1 MGHSSKF
8 IFPLPGRKSK
18 AAPAPTVPGPLTTKA
33 QKILG
38 ASELTPDTRP
48 IPGWGGQS
56 TAGISIAVT
65 ETTDGTVRHGATTD
79 SWAAPK
85 GLQDRRWEQESEI
98 IPAVLNRQPEL
109 LGGSLGPDGVT
120 DASSLRR
127 RQSSSTITSY
137 YDKSK
142 QPLSISQQ
150 TSNSAMAKGLPP
162 KAMAL
167 LDMDNE
173 ITEATAQAKRAKKK
187 PSRLD
192 FSALLGRSKS
202 PKHLQPD
209 ANTRDG
215 SNMALSPV
223 SMPASPLPPP
233 TQHRTERRS
242 LRKMVTRESMRE
254 PPAQPPIP
262 ALYEPASGVA
272 TTEEPEQTK
281 ASLDLYNLYDH
292 YERRTFVGEK
302 IEDPPRSAFVEPPL
316 PSPPPTYPL
325 PTPPG
330 PPPSG
335 KALLAPFAGSAVRSG
350 PGPKPS
356 PLMNVERR
364 LSGANAVPADC
375 ASVSSRHTRTSK
387 ASRRTDRSM
396 QEIDLLQ
403 NSVLALSSDSED
415 DYELSSR
422 DSLAV
427 PTSNDG
433 QASPTSPQSPGY
445 PPRNGL
451 YDGGVRGNPVKRTG
465 HAAGSQL
472 GFLGGPVG
480 AAPNGLR
487 IAPRTSSLHAK
498 PAPAP
503 GVARTKAALDS
514 SRLSINTTSTD
525 CTVAGPRTAPP
536 GPGPGPVIKGPKK
549 MRSESLLDFPAPPSL
564 RASASRSAPGS
575 RLSEQSFPSP
585 TSADFYSSNQ
595 RYAAGDNGS
604 IRSGTSMGSAP
615 NGGRRGSATN
625 SMHDGGSGRFMA
637 VTKQEEML
645 LAALRM
651 KRARMIHEDI
661 IAEFEGD
668 MGPEDHHELRRVLT
682 SDSFGTSGSMT
693 RQSSTS
699 TMRQPKGTLSARP
712 ADVPKFPPTSQL
724 PAIPKPKPKSRSEK
738 PGKADLLRVVIDRS
752 PFDPSIRTPG
762 SDISDFIHHHDD
774 SSTSSIRGPYS
785 PISGNL
791 ERQDSRASSTS
802 SPRSVPT
809 RQPQRSAPAGTIST
823 PSSRLSQQQRGGKGE
838 PNQLRLSP
846 GQFSPVVSGPSSP
859 LSLSHKD
866 LLPLRILEDP
876 AEDDDSDDDDDDDEI
891 ERVLELGDDFGVPR
905 PDSPISPCDFPVPG
919 RSGSGSGPAGKQ
931 TKQQVRLS
939 AVGLYKP
946 PTMEGGW

>member
-38 ASELTPDTRP
+38 TAEITLDTRP
-48 IPGWGGQS
+48 IPGWEGQS

-65 ETTDGTVRHGATTD
+65 ETTGGTGRHGA
-79 SWAAPK
+79 SSEGWAAPK
-85 GLQDRRWEQESEI
+85 TLQDRGWEQESEI

-192 FSALLGRSKS
+192 LSALLGRSKS

-209 ANTRDG
+209 ANTRDA
-215 SNMALSPV
+215 SNLALSPV
-223 SMPASPLPPP
+223 SMPTSPLPPP
-233 TQHRTERRS
+233 VQQRPERRS
-242 LRKMVTRESMRE
+242 LRKMVTREPMRE
-254 PPAQPPIP
+254 PPAQPQVPTV
-262 ALYEPASGVA
+262 YEPAQEVTDAGV
-272 TTEEPEQTK
+272 PQQTK
-281 ASLDLYNLYDH
+281 TSLDLYNLYDH
-292 YERRTFVGEK
+292 YERRTFVDEK
-302 IEDPPRSAFVEPPL
+302 MEEPPRCAFAVEPPL
-316 PSPPPTYPL
+316 PSPPPNYPL

-330 PPPSG
+330 PPPG
-335 KALLAPFAGSAVRSG
+335 KSLLAPFPGTAVRSG

-356 PLMNVERR
+356 PLMNADRR
-364 LSGANAVPADC
+364 PSGAGMSANAVPADC

-403 NSVLALSSDSED
+403 NSVLALSSDSDD

-445 PPRNGL
+445 PPRSGL
-451 YDGGVRGNPVKRTG
+451 YDGGARGNPVKRNG
-465 HAAGSQL
+465 HGAGGQL
-472 GFLGGPVG
+472 GFHDSSVG
-480 AAPNGLR
+480 VGPNGLR

-498 PAPAP
+498 SAPAP
-503 GVARTKAALDS
+503 GIARAKATLDS

-525 CTVAGPRTAPP
+525 CTVSGPRTVGPSP
-536 GPGPGPVIKGPKK
+536 GPGPAIKGPKK
-549 MRSESLLDFPAPPSL
+549 MRSESLLDFPAPPSI
-564 RASASRSAPGS
+564 RTSASRSAPGS

-585 TSADFYSSNQ
+585 TSADFYSNGQ

-625 SMHDGGSGRFMA
+625 SLHDGGSGRFMA
-637 VTKQEEML
+637 VTKQEELL

-668 MGPEDHHELRRVLT
+668 MEPEDHHELRRVLT
-682 SDSFGTSGSMT
+682 NDSFGTSGSMT
-693 RQSSTS
+693 RHSSTS

-712 ADVPKFPPTSQL
+712 PEIPRFPPPSQL
-724 PAIPKPKPKSRSEK
+724 PSKPKPKPKSRSEK
-738 PGKADLLRVVIDRS
+738 SGKADLLRVVIDRS

-774 SSTSSIRGPYS
+774 SSSITTTM
-785 PISGNL
+785 SGNL
-791 ERQDSRASSTS
+791 ERNDSRASSTS
-802 SPRSVPT
+802 SPRSVPA
-809 RQPQRSAPAGTIST
+809 RQPQRGATGGTT
-823 PSSRLSQQQRGGKGE
+823 PMPSSRLSQRSKAE
-838 PNQLRLSP
+838 TNPLRLTT
-846 GQFSPVVSGPSSP
+846 GQFSPAVSGPSSP

-876 AEDDDSDDDDDDDEI
+876 EEDEDDDDEL
-891 ERVLELGDDFGVPR
+891 ERVLDLEGDFGVPR
-905 PDSPISPCDFPVPG
+905 PDSPISPCDFPTP
-919 RSGSGSGPAGKQ
+919 GSGRATKQ

-946 PTMEGGW
+946 PTESGW